1 MRRREFITLIG
12 GAAAWPLA
20 GSAQP
25 AMPVI
30 GFLSSLAHTDL
41 GLVIPGF
48 HEGLNGA
55 GFIEGRNVAIEY
67 RWAGGDYQRLPA
79 LADDLVRQKVAVIAA
94 ISGTPSA
101 LAAKA
106 ATATIPIVFALGGDP
121 VAPGLVASLNRPG
134 GNVTGASFYTSPVAT
149 KRLDLARELV
159 PDGSVIAALIN
170 PTNPPSVEE
179 ARSLQA
185 AATALG
191 QRLLILQA
199 SKLGQ
204 LQDAFA
210 TMKQQQVRALIVSSD
225 PFFFS
230 ERVKLVVLMARDALP
245 TIFADREDA
254 EAGARK

>member
-1 MRRREFITLIG
+1 MQFDQLKRRAFITLLG

-20 GSAQP
+20 ARAQP

-30 GFLSSLAHTDL
+30 GFLSSLSHTDL

-55 GFIEGRNVAIEY
+55 GFVEGRNIAIEY
-67 RWAGGDYQRLPA
+67 RWAEGDYQRLPA
-79 LADDLVRQKVAVIAA
+79 LADDLVKQKVAVIAA

-106 ATATIPIVFALGGDP
+106 ATATIPIVFAIGGDP

-134 GNVTGASFYTSPVAT
+134 GNVTGASFYTSPVVT

-159 PDGSVIAALIN
+159 PEGSVIATLIN

-179 ARSLQA
+179 ARSLDA
-185 AATALG
+185 AASFTLC
-191 QRLLILQA
+191 
-199 SKLGQ
+199 
-204 LQDAFA
+204 
-210 TMKQQQVRALIVSSD
+210 T
-225 PFFFS
+225 
-230 ERVKLVVLMARDALP
+230 EC
-245 TIFADREDA
+245 
-254 EAGARK
+254 